1 VVKKLD
7 NDEKIRCTDN
17 HQFLTRKNKWVS
29 IKDGTLVPGLSMM
42 PYYYREN
49 KKGYVE
55 VKDNKSEKWT
65 KRYKIV
71 ANWKTTHAKHLAI
84 HHKNY
89 NKKDDRPSNLCVL
102 KWKQHLDFHAKK
114 GGEQWRNYAKR
125 VSGEEFK
132 QYRSARAKKGH
143 ETYKNLSNFEELEK
157 IRKRGI
163 TATCHNSEH
172 QRKASHVVW
181 HGKNSELN
189 RKKASETIVKW
200 NKSDIARKI
209 SRENA
214 KYMQLLLSKKST
226 EEMYIINLKRKLPTI
241 KRFHGVDSEEY
252 LCVLNEIRSKEP
264 WYDPALGAKENH
276 KRKKLYNHKIK
287 SVRYIGKEDVYD
299 ITTERNHNF
308 ALKSGIIAHNSGKST
323 VARKAF
329 VYALY
334 RILCLRFPRSV
345 FNIDQDATI
354 ANVVI
359 SMTLKQVYETNI
371 LPFVKLMESMP
382 CFQRV
387 MSQRSFENFDLN
399 NPNCPVPFVCE
410 KSTGNIYFP
419 DNIIITCGS
428 NQGHFTGYNVV
439 NSFTDEI
446 NEKGV
451 EEAIALLNTLDNRF
465 SSRFQGSDLVF
476 QSVVSSAR
484 TTNSAMGEYIRHLP
498 MDDPSILMLKPMLW
512 EVKPDPNFIGDG
524 STFPVMVGNGSIPS
538 KIITDPGEIK
548 AIADGRFE
556 TPAGCELIHVPT
568 VYRSKF
574 ELQLDQSIQDIA
586 GMTTSDNNMVFRN
599 TTTLEDSRLTPEL
612 YIESNIGDNIDILDH
627 LPISSIFEKNIKGS
641 WQFKRAPKAVRYG
654 HVDLAGGGSDGQCDA
669 AVCILHKEWRLNQI
683 TCEKETIYVVD
694 LLLSINAK
702 NKIDIKSIENM
713 LINLVLEYNSPIHTI
728 TSDQWNGLIFQQA
741 LESSGCFEH
750 VKQLSVDAK
759 LEPYT
764 NASMLIESNQVKIG
778 RCDKLKREL
787 EALVLNKGKV
797 TRTTELKDLADVLTG
812 ALYNAQLNYLDSP
825 QYQYK
830 TVEEEQVKDVNYYDY
845 LSLDNELLIDL

>member
-1 VVKKLD
+1 
-7 NDEKIRCTDN
+7 
-17 HQFLTRKNKWVS
+17 
-29 IKDGTLVPGLSMM
+29 
-42 PYYYREN
+42 
-49 KKGYVE
+49 
-55 VKDNKSEKWT
+55 
-65 KRYKIV
+65 
-71 ANWKTTHAKHLAI
+71 
-84 HHKNY
+84 
-89 NKKDDRPSNLCVL
+89 
-102 KWKQHLDFHAKK
+102 
-114 GGEQWRNYAKR
+114 
-125 VSGEEFK
+125 
-132 QYRSARAKKGH
+132 
-143 ETYKNLSNFEELEK
+143 
-157 IRKRGI
+157 
-163 TATCHNSEH
+163 
-172 QRKASHVVW
+172 
-181 HGKNSELN
+181 
-189 RKKASETIVKW
+189 
-200 NKSDIARKI
+200 
-209 SRENA
+209 
-214 KYMQLLLSKKST
+214 
-226 EEMYIINLKRKLPTI
+226 
-241 KRFHGVDSEEY
+241 
-252 LCVLNEIRSKEP
+252 
-264 WYDPALGAKENH
+264 
-276 KRKKLYNHKIK
+276 
-287 SVRYIGKEDVYD
+287 
-299 ITTERNHNF
+299 
-308 ALKSGIIAHNSGKST
+308 
-323 VARKAF
+323 
-329 VYALY
+329 
-334 RILCLRFPRSV
+334 
-345 FNIDQDATI
+345 
-354 ANVVI
+354 
-359 SMTLKQVYETNI
+359 
-371 LPFVKLMESMP
+371 
-382 CFQRV
+382 
-387 MSQRSFENFDLN
+387 LN

-845 LSLDNELLIDL
+845 LSLDNELLVDL